1 MPDIVQGAINF
12 FESSTKKAGLL
23 PEAYCR
29 NSGSNSQSVSPN
41 RLKKRKLL
49 WTELVKLIARMDC
62 VSIRSLP
69 EVDLPVSN
77 SGSGDYMPRKV
88 TVLMLLSL
96 SSVFA
101 CAQTTE
107 PEAKSILLKADRM
120 LDVRTGKYVAHAG
133 VLVENDKI
141 KEAGPL
147 TEVQAHAPKGT
158 AIIDLGMATLLPG
171 LIDCHAHLLTSGTS
185 ISSQEII
192 LNSVAGMS
200 STMRVLMGA
209 QNAREDMEAGFTT
222 VRVVGHSGID
232 GDVSLREAINQGWVT
247 GPRIQAAAR
256 KLTPPGGQAVH
267 LNPAVADQIVDQEFL
282 QVGSADEARKAVRE
296 NLLYGADLIKV
307 VADDDNRFISI
318 EEMKAIVEE
327 AHRAKVKVAVH
338 ATTVTGIQTAIDAGV
353 DSIEHGNDITDEQL
367 RTMRERGIF
376 LDITELLFGGRF
388 RAMIEKRQVLP
399 PQLQQELKAYEQMEA
414 KQTPA
419 RIARILKSGVKFT
432 TGSDMWFD
440 YPGKTRGEA
449 TAIMFGALKEL
460 GMTPADVIRAAT
472 VNAAELLGW
481 QDRIGTIEPGKL
493 ADIIAVTGD
502 PLVDVTQLEH
512 VQFVMKGGH
521 VVRNALVKK

>member
-1 MPDIVQGAINF
+1 
-12 FESSTKKAGLL
+12 
-23 PEAYCR
+23 
-29 NSGSNSQSVSPN
+29 
-41 RLKKRKLL
+41 
-49 WTELVKLIARMDC
+49 
-62 VSIRSLP
+62 
-69 EVDLPVSN
+69 
-77 SGSGDYMPRKV
+77 MPRKT
-88 TVLMLLSL
+88 TVLMLLTL

-107 PEAKSILLKADRM
+107 SQARSILLKADRM
-120 LDVRTGKYVAHAG
+120 LDVRSGKYVANAG

-147 TEVQAHAPKGT
+147 TEVQAHAPK
-158 AIIDLGMATLLPG
+158 AAQIIDVGTATLLPG
-171 LIDCHAHLLTSGTS
+171 LVDCHAHLLTSGTS
-185 ISSQEII
+185 ILPQETI
-192 LNSVAGMS
+192 LNATAGMS
-200 STMRVLMGA
+200 PTARVLLGA
-209 QNAREDMEAGFTT
+209 HNARDDLEAGFTT

-232 GDVSLREAINQGWVT
+232 GDVALRDAIARGWLV

-256 KLTPPGGQAVH
+256 KLAPPGGQALH
-267 LNPAVADQIVDQEFL
+267 LNPAIADQIIDQEFL
-282 QVGSADEARKAVRE
+282 QVGSPDEARRAVRE
-296 NLLYGADLIKV
+296 DLLYGADLIKV
-307 VADDDNRFISI
+307 VADADNRFITP

-338 ATTVTGIQTAIDAGV
+338 ATTVTGIQAAVDAGV

-367 RTMRERGIF
+367 KTMREKGIF
-376 LDITELLFGGRF
+376 LDITELLFGGRL

-399 PQLQQELKAYEQMEA
+399 AQLQQGLKAYEQMEA
-414 KQTPA
+414 KRTPA

-449 TAIMFGALKEL
+449 TALMFGALKDL

-472 VNAAELLGW
+472 VNAAESLGW
-481 QDRIGTIEPGKL
+481 QDRIGTVEPGKL
-493 ADIIAVTGD
+493 ADIIAVAGD

-512 VQFVMKGGH
+512 VQFVMKGGE